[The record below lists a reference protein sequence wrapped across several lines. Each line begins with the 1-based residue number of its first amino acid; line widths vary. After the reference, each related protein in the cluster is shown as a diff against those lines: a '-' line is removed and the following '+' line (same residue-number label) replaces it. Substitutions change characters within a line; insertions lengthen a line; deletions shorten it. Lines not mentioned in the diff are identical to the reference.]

1 MLKLWGRA
9 NSINVHKVLWTL
21 DELKVPF
28 ERVDAGLH
36 FGVVNTPEYR
46 KLNPNGRVP
55 TIEDDGFVLWESNAI
70 VRYLASKHGAGTL
83 WPSDPKQRADSDRW
97 MDWITDS
104 VQLAVGPMFLQLIRT
119 PTEKRD
125 AKIVETSI
133 QKADALFPILDAAL
147 AGRDYIAGRSLTI
160 GDIPIGVFT
169 HRWFALPIPR
179 PKVPNVE
186 AYYERLKQRPAY
198 RAHIVKPLT

>member
-46 KLNPNGRVP
+46 KLNPNGKVP
-55 TIEDDGFVLWESNAI
+55 TIEDDGLVLWESNAI
-70 VRYLASKHGAGTL
+70 VRYLAAKHGAGTL

-119 PTEKRD
+119 PSEKRD
-125 AKIVETSI
+125 AKIIETSI

-179 PKVPNVE
+179 PIVPNVE

-198 RAHIVKPLT
+198 RSHIVKPLT

>member
-70 VRYLASKHGAGTL
+70 VRYLAAKHGEGTL
-83 WPSDPKQRADSDRW
+83 WPSDLKQRADSDRW

-119 PTEKRD
+119 PPEKRD
-125 AKIVETSI
+125 AKIIETSI

-147 AGRDYIAGRSLTI
+147 ADRDYIAGRSLTV

-179 PKVPNVE
+179 PKVANVE

-198 RAHIVKPLT
+198 RSHIVKPLT